1 MSDSAVPTLVLA
13 AAARGEADALT
24 RIFAAEARTV
34 YRVAYAI
41 TLSADD
47 AEDVVQDVF
56 IGLPEALRQYD
67 ERGRFSSWL
76 RMVAAR
82 TALMKRRAGSC
93 FGSIASAGALP
104 SADVQQAVVDRLSV
118 EAALRALPAESRIVF
133 VLKVVEGY
141 THEEIAAQLGIRRG
155 TSEVRLFRAIRQLRG
170 LLASTQRHL

>member
-1 MSDSAVPTLVLA
+1 MSDIAVSPEVLT
-13 AAARGEADALT
+13 AAARGEAEALT
-24 RIFAAEARTV
+24 RIFAAEARAV

-41 TLSADD
+41 TLSPDD

-76 RMVAAR
+76 RMVASR
-82 TALMKRRAGSC
+82 TALMKRRAGSR
-93 FGSIASAGALP
+93 FGSIESAGSIPAG
-104 SADVQQAVVDRLSV
+104 DEWQAVMDRLTL
-118 EAALRALPAESRIVF
+118 EAALRALPEDSRVVF

-155 TSEVRLFRAIRQLRG
+155 TSEVRLFRANRQLRR
-170 LLASTQRHL
+170 LLESNHQQS